1 MSCGCEIKKEMS
13 ELDRVSDLARKA
25 AVLDECIYVVY
36 LKADGTYSFDK
47 LGTEIKGS
55 IVEYRHYL

>member
-1 MSCGCEIKKEMS
+1 MSCGCDIRKEMG
-13 ELDRVSDLARKA
+13 ELERVSELARKVA
-25 AVLDECIYVVY
+25 MLEECIYVVY

-47 LGTEIKGS
+47 LGTEIKGR